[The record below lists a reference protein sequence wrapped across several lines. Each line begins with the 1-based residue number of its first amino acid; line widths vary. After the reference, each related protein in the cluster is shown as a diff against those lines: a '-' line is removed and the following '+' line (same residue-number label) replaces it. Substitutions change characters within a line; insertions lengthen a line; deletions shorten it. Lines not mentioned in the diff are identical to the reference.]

1 MGRVTITNNNYT
13 NRMLFFRY
21 LLTGVWLSLASG
33 LTLSSEPIASF
44 STAEVPPWGYEGP
57 YGQPAGLLSVLA
69 ERLGAIAGIRITNDL
84 RPYPRTIDEIR
95 SGKVDFA
102 IMFAGPS
109 SESIGI
115 PLGVVTDMDIILT
128 GMNNHVPIES
138 LNDMAGEFVGYIRG
152 SLYGKVFESNSEIQ
166 KIPVQDM
173 EQGLRMLAANRV
185 AGMVGTDQA
194 LYHGLKNEQIDPL
207 KVRPLLILGSA
218 QAVLYFSRASNHKDF
233 IKPFQDALQTMR
245 ESGELQDL
253 FALPG
258 KPAEHFVIH

>member
-1 MGRVTITNNNYT
+1 
-13 NRMLFFRY
+13 MLFIRI
-21 LLTGVWLSLASG
+21 LLSGVWLSLAGS
-33 LTLSSEPIASF
+33 LALASDPIASF

-57 YGQPAGLLSVLA
+57 SNQPAGLLSVLA
-69 ERLGAIAGIRITNDL
+69 ERLSVIAGIRITNDL

-102 IMFAGPS
+102 IMFAGTS

-128 GMNNHVPIES
+128 GRTDHPPIKS
-138 LNDMAGEFVGYIRG
+138 LDDMAGEFVGYIRG
-152 SLYGKVFESNSEIQ
+152 SLYGKEFENNSLIQ

-173 EQGLRMLAANRV
+173 EQGLRMLAANRL

-194 LYHGLKNEQIDPL
+194 LYHGLRNEQIDPL

-218 QAVLYFSRASNHKDF
+218 KAVLYFSRASNHKTF
-233 IKPFQDALQTMR
+233 IKPFQEALQTMR
-245 ESGELQDL
+245 ESGELQNL

-258 KPAEHFVIH
+258 KPAEHFIIH